1 MFYFLHIPRTSGES
15 ITEEISISLED
26 EQRKDFLT
34 GHLACLPFKKAP
46 YSVFTEGEYRFRKK
60 KIIEFSFSLIREPLE
75 RLLSAYSYTCNGNS
89 DIEALNDREYFL
101 QTVRGRIETPRPFPG
116 FHGQPNMQCAYLYSE
131 MIFPEYGGLKGDSSS
146 SSLRDLSPHPSSA
159 LRDLSP
165 HPKSLEDVLN
175 SIEVNNI
182 NVYTMENR
190 AKCVSDVNGYI
201 YNKYGRKINGEVL
214 KNSSASVGFTLNKA
228 EKDEIRDLNSL
239 DYKLY
244 EHFLSHE

>member
-15 ITEEISISLED
+15 ITEEISISLDD
-26 EQRKDFLT
+26 EQRKDFLA
-34 GHLACLPFKKAP
+34 GHLACLPFKNSP

-75 RLLSAYSYTCNGNS
+75 RLISAHSYVCFGKN
-89 DIEALNDREYFL
+89 DIEGMRNKEYFL
-101 QTVRGRIETPRPFPG
+101 QTVRGQVQTSRPFPG
-116 FHGQPNMQCAYLYSE
+116 FDGKPNMQCAYLYSE
-131 MIFPEYGGLKGDSSS
+131 MIFPEDGGLKGDSS
-146 SSLRDLSPHPSSA
+146 SSA

-175 SIEVNNI
+175 SITLNNI

-201 YNKYGRKINGEVL
+201 YHKYGRKINGEVF
-214 KNSSASVGFTLNKA
+214 KNRSASVGFTLNKA
-228 EKDEIRDLNSL
+228 ETDEIRDLNSL

-244 EHFLSHE
+244 EHFLSHEK